1 MKVVHQWV
9 HEAVIL
15 TTGIPNS
22 QFEEIDQILMIY
34 VMRIE
39 WDVIAWSA
47 RCYVTQWAVE
57 NLSALQG
64 IVWN

>member
-39 WDVIAWSA
+39 WDVTAWSA